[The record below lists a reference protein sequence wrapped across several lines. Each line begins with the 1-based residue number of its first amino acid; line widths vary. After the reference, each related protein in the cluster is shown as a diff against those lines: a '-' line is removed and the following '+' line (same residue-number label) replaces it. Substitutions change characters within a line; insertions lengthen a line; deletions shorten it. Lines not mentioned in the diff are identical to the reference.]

1 MKKLIGVIISIIYL
15 QSSQAQS
22 PAYPFPQ
29 HTTYTAGSI
38 KPTVAS
44 QAGLDKVVKQFYNKW
59 KTRYLVNGCEPDQYY
74 VFYNYEGGADPSNA
88 ICVSEAQGYG
98 MMITAIMA
106 GYDPNAK
113 LYFDGMYHYYK
124 AHPSIINPTL
134 MAWQQIEG
142 CEDVP
147 GADAATDGDLDIAY
161 ALLLAHAQWG
171 SAGIIDYLE
180 EANTLI
186 NAIYASEINHNNQTI
201 KLGDWVSGST
211 SPMSY
216 STRSSDFMPDH
227 FRSFYEATGDNNWNL
242 TIDRCYTIN
251 SSIRT
256 NFSPATGL
264 MPDFIRHTNTSPD
277 PAPPNFLESD
287 YDGDYN
293 YNACRFPWRIATDY
307 LIYGDTRAYN
317 ALVPINSWIKTKT
330 GSIPAN
336 IKSGYDLDLG
346 TILPGSNY
354 NDLSFQAPFAVSAM
368 IDNTNQVWLNSLWNY
383 MKTVS
388 INRDGYYGNTIK
400 LLSLIVISR
409 NWWAPDPALLKND
422 AGNSFTSDIDLQIF
436 PNPGT
441 SSDISFSITNPGNN
455 TCEYQIIN
463 LSGQV
468 IYKHLIN
475 DLDSQYIQGNLSNL
489 NLDKGY
495 YLLKVFVGSK
505 SYISKF
511 IIQ

>member
-59 KTRYLVNGCEPDQYY
+59 KTRYLVNGCEPEQYY

-106 GYDPNAK
+106 GYDLNAK
-113 LYFDGMYHYYK
+113 LYFDGLYNYYK

-242 TIDRCYTIN
+242 TIDRCYAIN
-251 SSIRT
+251 NSIRT

-346 TILPGSNY
+346 TVLPGSNY

-409 NWWAPDPALLKND
+409 NWWAPAPALFKNS
-422 AGNSFTSDIDLQIF
+422 GEHLSDTDHKLTIF
-436 PNPGT
+436 PNP
-441 SSDISFSITNPGNN
+441 TNTDELHFVFTNN
-455 TCEYQIIN
+455 KSEEFEYEIINTTGQIIYQN
-463 LSGQV
+463 T
-468 IYKHLIN
+468 LI
-475 DLDSQYIQGNLSNL
+475 SNNSESNYFTVGDL
-489 NLDKGY
+489 NLEQGY
-495 YLLKVFVGSK
+495 YFLKVVSEDQ
-505 SYISKF
+505 SYVTKF
-511 IIQ
+511 IMH